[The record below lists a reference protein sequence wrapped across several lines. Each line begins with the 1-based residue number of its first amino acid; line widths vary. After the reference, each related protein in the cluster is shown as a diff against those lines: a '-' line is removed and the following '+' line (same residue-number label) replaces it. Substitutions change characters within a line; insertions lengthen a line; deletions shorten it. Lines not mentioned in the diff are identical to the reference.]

1 MAITKKN
8 EPKKR
13 VQVVTPRRRV
23 AKPRSRKTSSINVGE
38 LLRSSTA
45 LAKPAAVLL
54 GLILLIVGY
63 NATADSSLFDLRR
76 VDVSG
81 VSSDL
86 QPAVRQVVLTTVNQA
101 RLLSVNLATIKR
113 KIEDLPRVREASVA
127 RMLPDGLYI
136 HTVEREPTVLVRR
149 QSRSMVWLDQDAIE
163 VGELDIKHGSDVPPI
178 LKGFSEGNRS
188 PAALSEDQER
198 IALFKTIEREFKQAD
213 KLWDLIDEIDLS
225 LPRRVNL
232 RLKSLPVTIVL
243 GGEDFR
249 NRFETALKVLGAA
262 EEGNS
267 ALLSRFGVR
276 DPEQMIRNRDRL
288 IFMDTSR
295 PDRIVY
301 SFSSLGSDKIQE
313 PAAAHRHEDSATNR
327 KPTPTPSHPSVVA
340 TEQSRPRRIKN

>member
-1 MAITKKN
+1 MAVSKRN

-23 AKPRSRKTSSINVGE
+23 AKPRSRKTRSINVGE
-38 LLRSSTA
+38 LLRSSA
-45 LAKPAAVLL
+45 SLAKPAAVVV

-86 QPAVRQVVLTTVNQA
+86 QPAVRQVVLSTVNQS
-101 RLLSVNLATIKR
+101 RLLSVNLEAIKR
-113 KIEDLPRVREASVA
+113 RIEDLPRVREASIA
-127 RMLPDGLYI
+127 RVLPDGLYI

-149 QSRSMVWLDQDAIE
+149 QSQSMVWLDQDAIE
-163 VGELDIKHGSDVPPI
+163 VGGLDVKHEADVPPI
-178 LKGFSEGNRS
+178 LKGFAEGSRS

-198 IALFKTIEREFKQAD
+198 IVLFKKIEREFKQAD

-267 ALLSRFGVR
+267 GLLSRFGVR
-276 DPEQMIRNRDRL
+276 DPEQMIRNRDR
-288 IFMDTSR
+288 ITFMDTSR

-301 SFSSLGSDKIQE
+301 SFSSLLGEKTQE
-313 PAAAHRHEDSATNR
+313 SAPRRHEDSAANR
-327 KPTPTPSHPSVVA
+327 KPTPAPSRPSAVA

>member
-1 MAITKKN
+1 MAVAKRG

-13 VQVVTPRRRV
+13 AQVVTPRRRV
-23 AKPRSRKTSSINVGE
+23 TRPRSRKTSSINIGE

-45 LAKPAAVLL
+45 LAKPAAVLVA
-54 GLILLIVGY
+54 LILLIVGY
-63 NATADSSLFDLRR
+63 HATADSSLFDLRR

-101 RLLSVNLATIKR
+101 RLLNVNLATIKR
-113 KIEDLPRVREASVA
+113 RIEDLPRVREASVA
-127 RMLPDGLYI
+127 RVLPDGLYI

-149 QSRSMVWLDQDAIE
+149 QSQSMVWLDQDAIE

-198 IALFKTIEREFKQAD
+198 IALFKAIEREFKQAD

-262 EEGNS
+262 EESNS
-267 ALLSRFGVR
+267 ALLARFGVR
-276 DPEQMIRNRDRL
+276 DPEQMIRNRDR
-288 IFMDTSR
+288 IVFMDTSR

-301 SFSSLGSDKIQE
+301 SFSSLSEKIQE
-313 PAAAHRHEDSATNR
+313 PAARKHEDSAANR
-327 KPTPTPSHPSVVA
+327 KPTPAPSHPSPVA

>member
-1 MAITKKN
+1 MAVSKRN

-23 AKPRSRKTSSINVGE
+23 ARPRSRKTSSINIGE

-45 LAKPAAVLL
+45 LAKPAAVLA

-63 NATADSSLFDLRR
+63 HATADSSLFDLRR

-101 RLLSVNLATIKR
+101 RLLNVNLATIKR
-113 KIEDLPRVREASVA
+113 RIEDLPRVREASVA
-127 RMLPDGLYI
+127 RVLPDGLYI

-149 QSRSMVWLDQDAIE
+149 QSQSMVWLDQDAIE

-225 LPRRVNL
+225 LLRRVNL

-262 EEGNS
+262 EESNS
-267 ALLSRFGVR
+267 ALLARFGVR
-276 DPEQMIRNRDRL
+276 DPEQMIRNRDRI

-301 SFSSLGSDKIQE
+301 SFSSLSEKIQQ
-313 PAAAHRHEDSATNR
+313 PAARKHEDSATNR
-327 KPTPTPSHPSVVA
+327 KPTPAPSHPSPVA